1 MSVPDVRRLL
11 PTAPLTLLLA
21 VCVGWLPLATA
32 AEGDAADFAARAT
45 LTLEGEGPWYRLSV
59 PMALQLAAAHGDLR
73 DLRIFDADGQ
83 AQAYHLGSGGE
94 QYRETR
100 QQTPVA
106 RFPLHARRNSQD
118 VPEVRIRRGE
128 GGTLVEVAP
137 QGRQDS
143 ETQQLRGWLLDCSA
157 VQDSLQQ
164 LVLDWDEQEGEGFQQ
179 FSIEASDDLQ
189 HWRAWGTGQVARL
202 AFADE
207 RILQAEVE
215 LPGLKARYLRLLW
228 LEPKQAP
235 VLRSATLISVRGD
248 RQAAPLNWSDPLVAG
263 RTGSGELVWELPLA
277 LPLER
282 VRVEPIERGTL
293 APVRLSGR
301 ADVSLPW
308 RGLASGVLY
317 HLPAQGVERLN
328 DELSLPGQP
337 VRQLT
342 MLVDPRGG
350 GLGAEPHLR
359 VALPAS
365 HVVFLARG
373 TPPYTLAVGNPRLQD
388 QSLPLTTLR
397 PGSAQGEAFA
407 VARVDGPVQ
416 FAAHAR
422 QDGGTAAAAS
432 IESRR
437 IGLWVVLLSGVGL
450 LVLMS
455 MKMLRKPAEEE
466 EEEI

>member
-1 MSVPDVRRLL
+1 MFPMDVPCHRRSRV
-11 PTAPLTLLLA
+11 PATLLALCCA
-21 VCVGWLPLATA
+21 WLPLSAVA
-32 AEGDAADFAARAT
+32 ADRPEDFAAQAA
-45 LTLEGEGPWYRLSV
+45 LALEGEGPWYRLDV
-59 PMALQLAAAHGDLR
+59 PMAVHLAAAHGDLR

-83 AQAYHLGSGGE
+83 TQAYHLGSGRE

-100 QQTPVA
+100 QETAVT
-106 RFPLHARRNSQD
+106 RFPLYARRNSQD

-137 QGRQDS
+137 PARQDP
-143 ETQQLRGWLLDCSA
+143 EAQQLRGWLLDGSA

-235 VLRSATLISVRGD
+235 NLRSATLISVRGD
-248 RQAAPLNWSDPLVAG
+248 RQAAPLNWSEPLVAG
-263 RTGSGELVWELPLA
+263 RAGNGELIWELPMA

-282 VRVEPIERGTL
+282 VRIEPIERGTL

-301 ADVSLPW
+301 ADASQPW

-317 HLPAQGVERLN
+317 HLPEQGVERLN
-328 DELSLPGQP
+328 DELTLPGQS
-337 VRQLT
+337 VRQLS
-342 MLVDPRGG
+342 MRVDPRGG
-350 GLGAEPHLR
+350 GLSGEPRLR

-365 HVVFLARG
+365 QVIFLARG
-373 TPPYTLAVGNPRLQD
+373 KPPYTLAVGNPRLQD

-397 PGSAQGEAFA
+397 PGQTTGSTDFA
-407 VARVDGPVQ
+407 VARVDGSVRFSSAGQQP
-416 FAAHAR
+416 
-422 QDGGTAAAAS
+422 DGVTAAAG
-432 IESRR
+432 IEAKRL
-437 IGLWVVLLSGVGL
+437 GLWVVLLSGVGL
-450 LVLMS
+450 LVMMS
-455 MKMLRKPAEEE
+455 LKMLRKPAEEV
-466 EEEI
+466 